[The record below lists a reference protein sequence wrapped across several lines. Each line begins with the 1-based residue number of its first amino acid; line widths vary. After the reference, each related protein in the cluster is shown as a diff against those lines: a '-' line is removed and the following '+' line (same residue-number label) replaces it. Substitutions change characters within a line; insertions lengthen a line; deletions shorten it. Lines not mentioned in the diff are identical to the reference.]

1 MLTIVYVDATTG
13 KDASMLVTRTGN
25 IRGELGEVH
34 GFYTEQD
41 MFVSV
46 GTLHDAYKGGMI
58 PSEWGK
64 LHLAIPDDE
73 SDGYYAGSEVKS
85 ITYTRD
91 VYEMLEYLVSTIDLN
106 NQSHSLDGYYNSL
119 ADEINDNL
127 SVLHMPTI
135 EKVEVDED
143 E

>member
-25 IRGELGEVH
+25 IRGGLGEVH
-34 GFYTEQD
+34 GFYTED
-41 MFVSV
+41 DTFISV
-46 GTLHDAYKGGMI
+46 TTVHDTYKNGIAWGTLN
-58 PSEWGK
+58 
-64 LHLAIPDDE
+64 LAIPDDE

-85 ITYTRD
+85 ITYTKD
-91 VYEMLEYLVSTIDLN
+91 VYEMLEYLVNTIDLN

-119 ADEINDNL
+119 ADEVNDNL
-127 SVLHMPTI
+127 LVLHMPTI
-135 EKVEVDED
+135 EKVEVDTD